1 MKNYHLDGWGR
12 GYIEQWRKKKKKL
25 HRSFRARVKI
35 LHDGNICRFCSYNKD
50 LDLLLLT
57 ISEHSFCFLLID
69 RSPISVY
76 FAH

>member
-1 MKNYHLDGWGR
+1 MVGIADTSNNGG
-12 GYIEQWRKKKKKL
+12 KKKKKK
-25 HRSFRARVKI
+25 RKIAQTVKSFRARVKI
-35 LHDGNICRFCSYNKD
+35 LHDGNIYRFCSYNKD

-76 FAH
+76 FAR

>member
-1 MKNYHLDGWGR
+1 MVGIADTSNNGG
-12 GYIEQWRKKKKKL
+12 KKKRKIAQTVK
-25 HRSFRARVKI
+25 SFRARVKI
-35 LHDGNICRFCSYNKD
+35 LHDGNIYRFCSYNKD

-76 FAH
+76 FAR